1 MDKDLKIQTD
11 RDFEQNKTKRL
22 NKKYNMQMF
31 SLKVRGS
38 KAFLAKQKI
47 REFKKL
53 LFKTEVLHE
62 RFKKE

>member
-31 SLKVRGS
+31 SLKVCGS

-47 REFKKL
+47 REF
-53 LFKTEVLHE
+53 
-62 RFKKE
+62 

>member
-31 SLKVRGS
+31 SLKVRVR

-53 LFKTEVLHE
+53 LFKTKVLHK